1 MDGTQAPGIGGQASE
16 SPGGLRRVIGPNL
29 LALFVLGDILGA
41 GIYARVGGVAG
52 EVGGAIWVSFLVAF
66 LVAALTAA
74 SYAELVT
81 KYPGAGGA
89 ALFANRAFK
98 VPFFSFMVAFAVM
111 ASGLASASAIST
123 TFGGRYL
130 AEFIQLPTLLVAL
143 AFILVLT
150 LINFIGISE
159 SVWLN
164 VVLTLIEVGGLLLI
178 VLIGAVALGEGTGDI
193 GRPFEFREGA
203 NVPLAVLIGSVIA
216 FYALV
221 GFEDSANVA
230 EETRDPSR
238 NFPRALFGGLVA
250 AAVLYILVGFV
261 ASLVVEPET
270 LSSSSG
276 PLLEVVSQGPLGVP
290 TQLFSVIALMAIT
303 NTALINLVMA
313 SRIVYGMA
321 RENVLPALFG
331 RTHRTRRTPW
341 VSIVFTSL
349 IALGLIV
356 TGGNLENLAN
366 TTVML
371 LLVVFAITNVSVLVL
386 RRDPVDHPHF
396 RIPAAIPVLGGL
408 SCLLLLTQ
416 QSGETYLRGGALL
429 AIGAALW
436 VANYLIIRKRDRG
449 NASEPQR

>member
-1 MDGTQAPGIGGQASE
+1 MSETEASNIGGQASE

-66 LVAALTAA
+66 LVAGLTAA
-74 SYAELVT
+74 SYAELVS

-89 ALFANRAFK
+89 ALFVNRAYRT
-98 VPFFSFMVAFAVM
+98 PFFSFMVAFAVM

-130 AEFIQLPTLLVAL
+130 AEFIQLPTLAVAL
-143 AFILVLT
+143 VFIVVLA
-150 LINFIGISE
+150 LINFVGISE
-159 SVWLN
+159 SVRIN
-164 VVLTLIEVGGLLLI
+164 VVLTLVEVGGLLLI
-178 VLIGAVALGEGTGDI
+178 LLIGVVALSGGTGDI
-193 GRPFEFREGA
+193 GRPFEFREDA
-203 NVPLAVLIGSVIA
+203 NVPLAILIGSVVA

-238 NFPRALFGGLVA
+238 TFPRALFAGLVA
-250 AAVLYILVGFV
+250 AGVLYILVGFV

-270 LSSSSG
+270 LASSSG
-276 PLLEVVSQGPLGVP
+276 PLLEVVEQGPLALP
-290 TQLFSVIALMAIT
+290 TQLFSIIALMAIT

-321 RENVLPALFG
+321 RENVVPALFG

-341 VSIVFTSL
+341 VAIIFTTL
-349 IALGLIV
+349 ISLGLIV
-356 TGGNLENLAN
+356 TGGNLENLSG

-371 LLVVFAITNVSVLVL
+371 LLVVFAIVNVSVLVL

-396 RIPAAIPVLGGL
+396 RVPAAIPVLGAL
-408 SCLLLLTQ
+408 TCLLLLTQ
-416 QSGETYLRGGALL
+416 QSGDTYWRGFILL
-429 AIGAALW
+429 AIGAGLW
-436 VANYLIIRKRDRG
+436 LVNYLALRGRDREDTPE
-449 NASEPQR
+449 SR